1 LIWQANYH
9 NDNPTEPFG
18 EQFMRRFYLV
28 SIAGLL
34 VLAACNS
41 AKNPNETNFT
51 KAINDY
57 LTKHG
62 AACTV
67 IGRQFPIDVS
77 RSEQSEQAGIGPKLA
92 ALEQAGLV
100 QATET
105 TAVVHGM
112 LDPLRGSTPPQPVKR
127 YELTQD
133 GRKYFQ
139 QIPGTLGQA
148 SGFCYG
154 QRNVDSIVKWTDPAT
169 MGSSSQ
175 TEVTYTYRIV
185 DTAAWAERPDVQQA
199 FSDIRTTV
207 NGALKTTEVAGLQL
221 TSKGW
226 EVPGQ

>member
-1 LIWQANYH
+1 
-9 NDNPTEPFG
+9 
-18 EQFMRRFYLV
+18 MRRFYLV

-41 AKNPNETNFT
+41 AKNPNDTNFT

-67 IGRQFPIDVS
+67 IGRQFPIDIP
-77 RSEQSEQAGIGPKLA
+77 RSEQTEQYGIGPKLV

-100 QATET
+100 QAIET

-112 LDPLRGSTPPQPVKR
+112 LDPLRGSTPPQPVKL
-127 YELTQD
+127 YELTGD
-133 GRKYFQ
+133 VRKYFQ
-139 QIPGTLGQA
+139 QIPGTLGPT

-154 QRNVDSIVKWTDPAT
+154 RKRVDSIVKWTDPAT
-169 MGSSSQ
+169 LGTSSQ
-175 TEVTYTYRIV
+175 TEVTYTYKIV
-185 DTAAWAERPDVQQA
+185 DPAAWAGRPEVLQA

-207 NGALKTTEVAGLQL
+207 NGASRTTEVAGLQL
-221 TSKGW
+221 TRRGW
-226 EVPGQ
+226 EVPEQ